1 MVSTI
6 EVVRFLRT
14 AFSDLLFYPIE
25 FPLNSPTKAILVE
38 IDGNTEAKA
47 GVYPAN
53 IQLKVRDEHP
63 ALAEATSLLIRKT
76 LEEKTN
82 FMIGDV
88 QIVLIKS
95 QNPLPL
101 SMGKDATGRYLYSNN
116 FRFIINEGVI
126 E

>member
-14 AFSDLLFYPIE
+14 AFSDLTFYPIE
-25 FPLNSPTKAILVE
+25 FPLNSPTKANLVE
-38 IDGNTEAKA
+38 IDGNTELKA
-47 GVYPAN
+47 GVYPA
-53 IQLKVRDEHP
+53 IVQIKVRDEHP
-63 ALAEATSLLIRKT
+63 AYAEATSLLIRQA

-88 QIVLIKS
+88 QVVLVKS

-101 SMGKDATGRYLYSNN
+101 SLGKDAKGRYLYSNN

>member
-1 MVSTI
+1 VVSTI

-14 AFSDLLFYPIE
+14 AFSDLTFYPIE
-25 FPLNSPTKAILVE
+25 FPLTSPTKANLVE
-38 IDGNTEAKA
+38 IDGNTQAKA
-47 GVYPAN
+47 KVYPAN
-53 IQLKVRDEHP
+53 VQIKVRDEHP
-63 ALAEATSLLIRKT
+63 AYAEATSLLIRQA

-88 QIVLIKS
+88 QIVLVKS

-101 SMGKDATGRYLYSNN
+101 SLGKDENGRYLYSNN